1 MRLPKTACS
10 ECAAPTIPLFVSIF
24 CCSNFHRELL
34 PVHPKWRPNTFDH
47 GASLGMYLWFHP
59 TVLHSR
65 RRWLRQK
72 TAAHVIQSTTRTSR
86 QTLFAPK
93 SALSP
98 SILAD
103 GRCTMIGSCG
113 LTSCK
118 YGRFVMGDAIA
129 ILVGVCG
136 LAALVL
142 LPIVLV
148 VQLIRAHAK
157 RPRDER
163 NAVAKRRRDERNAVS
178 QDIRTRAPAAL
189 VTGDELT
196 TLFKALR
203 KKPEDRVRQRRIIE
217 LVACFPHEHGQVSY
231 ERALALL
238 EIHPTV
244 PGLRALALACGR
256 ANYGAQRGGARTTY
270 DEAAIANDI
279 AVRTG

>member
-1 MRLPKTACS
+1 
-10 ECAAPTIPLFVSIF
+10 
-24 CCSNFHRELL
+24 
-34 PVHPKWRPNTFDH
+34 
-47 GASLGMYLWFHP
+47 
-59 TVLHSR
+59 
-65 RRWLRQK
+65 
-72 TAAHVIQSTTRTSR
+72 
-86 QTLFAPK
+86 
-93 SALSP
+93 
-98 SILAD
+98 
-103 GRCTMIGSCG
+103 
-113 LTSCK
+113 
-118 YGRFVMGDAIA
+118 MGDAIA
-129 ILVGVCG
+129 ILVGICG
-136 LAALVL
+136 LAALVV

-148 VQLIRAHAK
+148 VQLIRASAK

-163 NAVAKRRRDERNAVS
+163 NDVAQE
-178 QDIRTRAPAAL
+178 IWTRASAAL